1 MSEEEAIDILKN
13 NEVLQALF
21 NIKYVYKIKQAI
33 ETILDLY
40 QEEKEKNIELQN
52 ADLTTVYMN
61 GFYAGEKKYKN
72 KIKHKIKDKIKELE
86 ENVKDFEATDNTGRF
101 KKEKSIDYYKLE
113 ALKELLE
120 EE

>member
-72 KIKHKIKDKIKELE
+72 KIKDKIKELE